1 MSEKEN
7 LKKTKASIQTVLKT
21 EQGKDFVWEILS
33 LCGIYDNQF
42 TGNSGTFFNEGRR
55 SVGID
60 IIQTMLNEA
69 DPTIYPR
76 LLLERARLEDNNNE

>member
-1 MSEKEN
+1 MNEKE
-7 LKKTKASIQTVLKT
+7 IQNKLDTDVSTVMSSN
-21 EQGKDFVWEILS
+21 QGKDFVWELLS

-55 SVGID
+55 SVGLD
-60 IIQTMLNEA
+60 IVQMLNDA

-76 LLLERARLEDNNNE
+76 ILLERAKLENK

>member
-1 MSEKEN
+1 MNEKEAQ
-7 LKKTKASIQTVLKT
+7 KKLEADVTTVMGID
-21 EQGKDFVWEILS
+21 QGKDLIWEIFS

-60 IIQTMLNEA
+60 LIQILNDA
-69 DPTIYPR
+69 DPTLYPR
-76 LLLERARLEDNNNE
+76 LLLERARLEED

>member
-1 MSEKEN
+1 MNEKETQ
-7 LKKTKASIQTVLKT
+7 KKLEADITTVMGSD
-21 EQGKDFVWEILS
+21 QGKDIIWEILS

-60 IIQTMLNEA
+60 LIQILNDA
-69 DPTIYPR
+69 DPTLYPR
-76 LLLERARLEDNNNE
+76 LLLERARLEED

>member
-1 MSEKEN
+1 MSDKEIHDR
-7 LKKTKASIQTVLKT
+7 LKLAVGDVLKT
-21 EQGKDFVWEILS
+21 KSGQKFIWEILS

-55 SVGID
+55 SVGLD
-60 IIQTMLNEA
+60 IVQMMNDA

-76 LLLERARLEDNNNE
+76 LLLERAKTEE